1 MSKGVKET
9 LNAKGLLEKWN
20 WMKEV
25 STGFFIYNYT
35 PLTWCSPFVVT
46 A

>member
-20 WMKEV
+20 CMKEV
-25 STGFFIYNYT
+25 STGFFFNYM